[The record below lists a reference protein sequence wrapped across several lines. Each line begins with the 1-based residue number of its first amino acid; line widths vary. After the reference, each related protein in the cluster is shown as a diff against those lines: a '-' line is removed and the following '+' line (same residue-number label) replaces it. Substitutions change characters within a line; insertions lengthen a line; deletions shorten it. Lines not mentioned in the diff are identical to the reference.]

1 MKWKLVII
9 LVFMALSLMGQNTLQ
24 INGLNEA
31 EFVYR
36 TAADSL
42 NAYFSNEFGFNL
54 AYQDFSF
61 GMKFISDLP
70 KYSNEQTELMDE
82 IAPERLSVEW
92 DELYAGFKRDE
103 FSLHVGTTEESF
115 GNGIVFRSYKDIEF
129 DEDHRL
135 QSVLMGYD
143 GKLKLK
149 GIYGAIANKD
159 NTSRYD
165 LAYGADAEYPLI
177 SGLRMGATAMAFRD
191 LSPMNTYNY
200 RDVFGGRMH
209 YSSAA
214 FEGFGEYA
222 YSKQYKID
230 KTPEGHG
237 AYISADYLIGDLLVG
252 AAYKNYLN
260 FDYRLNDIPL
270 ANYHGETIS
279 DLLASGKDEEGWQAR
294 AVYTLLDDYYFSA
307 DYAEAW
313 DSSEKIRM
321 SDLYVALD
329 ITFDSDMYQVAW
341 SQIEKVDN
349 GLRAW
354 QKEYYPTL
362 AGDAHLFG
370 FPVYLKGDFK
380 VVEKRRF
387 SNKSRH
393 YEPQVQADI
402 AIKKLSVSLGLQ
414 SWWNDFDSIMKSTYN
429 PNIELKYPLFSHSD
443 LVVFA
448 GKEQGGKVCR
458 NGVCKFVA
466 PFEGIRAELSTRF

>member
-9 LVFMALSLMGQNTLQ
+9 LVFMALSLMGRNTLQ

-149 GIYGAIANKD
+149 GIYGAIANED

-165 LAYGADAEYPLI
+165 LAYGADAEY
-177 SGLRMGATAMAFRD
+177 
-191 LSPMNTYNY
+191 
-200 RDVFGGRMH
+200 
-209 YSSAA
+209 
-214 FEGFGEYA
+214 
-222 YSKQYKID
+222 
-230 KTPEGHG
+230 
-237 AYISADYLIGDLLVG
+237 
-252 AAYKNYLN
+252 
-260 FDYRLNDIPL
+260 RL
-270 ANYHGETIS
+270 
-279 DLLASGKDEEGWQAR
+279 
-294 AVYTLLDDYYFSA
+294 
-307 DYAEAW
+307 
-313 DSSEKIRM
+313 
-321 SDLYVALD
+321 
-329 ITFDSDMYQVAW
+329 
-341 SQIEKVDN
+341 
-349 GLRAW
+349 
-354 QKEYYPTL
+354 
-362 AGDAHLFG
+362 
-370 FPVYLKGDFK
+370 
-380 VVEKRRF
+380 
-387 SNKSRH
+387 
-393 YEPQVQADI
+393 
-402 AIKKLSVSLGLQ
+402 SLG
-414 SWWNDFDSIMKSTYN
+414 
-429 PNIELKYPLFSHSD
+429 
-443 LVVFA
+443 
-448 GKEQGGKVCR
+448 
-458 NGVCKFVA
+458 
-466 PFEGIRAELSTRF
+466 